1 MTEKLKFIL
10 TLCISMVFT
19 TALIHVV
26 LFGLT
31 ISWDILYSA
40 GYATIYFGLCMA
52 CMYGIF
58 KYG

>member
-40 GYATIYFGLCMA
+40 GYATIHFGCWFV